1 MPSSQRRLDPSV
13 PRERFALELQDLH
26 RAAGKP
32 TQQVL
37 ATAMHCSHPTV
48 SAILNGHRFPSLEQ
62 TRAFVKACRGEES
75 EWRLK
80 WIQADREINADGMLF
95 TSETAIPE
103 SGVVR
108 PAWYLDNEQFYLNAA
123 ERVSATR
130 SRILVTYLRRRPPN
144 HYTSDASAEYFEAVL
159 DWARR
164 PGARSVRRII
174 GISNRETRDWAHQH
188 YQATKDIRNYD
199 ARVLRWELDADGINM
214 ALFDDATAFL
224 AFSGVA
230 SQELSGFRVD
240 SPEFLRYFVGHF
252 DQLWACGTA
261 LEQYVSAQ
269 DDTRTL

>member
-1 MPSSQRRLDPSV
+1 MPSPQRRLDPSI

-37 ATAMHCSHPTV
+37 ASAMHCSHATV
-48 SAILNGHRFPSLEQ
+48 SAILNGHRFPSWEH
-62 TRAFVKACRGEES
+62 TRAFVKACVGDES
-75 EWRLK
+75 EWRRK
-80 WIQADREINADGMLF
+80 WIQADREINADGMPF
-95 TSETAIPE
+95 GSEVAIPE

-123 ERVSATR
+123 EGVRATR
-130 SRILVTYLRRRPPN
+130 SRILVTYVRQRPPD
-144 HYTSDASAEYFEAVL
+144 HYTSDAAAEYFASVL

-174 GISNRETRDWAHQH
+174 GISNREMRDWVHRH
-188 YQATKDIRNYD
+188 YEDTKDIRNYD
-199 ARVLRWELDADGINM
+199 VRVLRWELEADGINM
-214 ALFDDATAFL
+214 ALFDDSAAFL

-240 SPEFLRYFVGHF
+240 SPEFLRYFVGYF

-261 LEQYVSAQ
+261 LERYVSAQ
-269 DDTRTL
+269 DDARPL